1 MFTKKRKVPL
11 PQVRCRAGESL
22 SEQREKRVYDKL
34 PLIVFLPVVTW
45 LVYFTQQLQQWN
57 HVGPRPQL
65 WLWIAIV
72 MTVVAAIWFWRL
84 IPIARRLNRGEHG
97 ERHVA
102 DVLENL
108 RSYGYRP
115 VHDIVADGFNIDHVL
130 VGPGGVFAIETKYR
144 SGRGQITFRKT
155 EGLFVGDRLEG
166 KDCLK
171 QARGSA
177 AATRD

>member
-11 PQVRCRAGESL
+11 PQVRRRAGESL

-72 MTVVAAIWFWRL
+72 MTVVAASWLWRL
-84 IPIARRLNRGEHG
+84 IPIARRLNRGERGEGHVGGVLADLRMHG
-97 ERHVA
+97 SRPA
-102 DVLENL
+102 DNV
-108 RSYGYRP
+108 G
-115 VHDIVADGFNIDHVL
+115 ADGVKRRA
-130 VGPGGVFAIETKYR
+130 VE
-144 SGRGQITFRKT
+144 
-155 EGLFVGDRLEG
+155 
-166 KDCLK
+166 
-171 QARGSA
+171 
-177 AATRD
+177 